1 MSKWRATLS
10 QECLIEDLSKNLPRV
25 AKHCL
30 NTLLVDVL
38 LSVNVDFRKEIYVTK
53 GKRCFLASPNTSGQI
68 TEMLQLKSSQLETHP
83 RIVFYAAFSSSTEDR
98 RVACKEADEN
108 DAYGLVL
115 YILLYCHRKV
125 YFGQGN
131 RSPKNIV
138 TYHVKMVLGSHLAEV
153 FAT

>member
-1 MSKWRATLS
+1 
-10 QECLIEDLSKNLPRV
+10 
-25 AKHCL
+25 
-30 NTLLVDVL
+30 
-38 LSVNVDFRKEIYVTK
+38 
-53 GKRCFLASPNTSGQI
+53 
-68 TEMLQLKSSQLETHP
+68 MLQIKSNQLETNP
-83 RIVFYAAFSSSTEDR
+83 RIIFYAAFSSSTEDR

-131 RSPKNIV
+131 GSPKNSMM
-138 TYHVKMVLGSHLAEV
+138 YYVKKVLGSHLAEV